1 MIEVKL
7 TRRSVDVKQKET
19 ISEGVHDI
27 AKVVLAGT
35 DKNNEV
41 EWRLALSYKG
51 TELPKDYR
59 KVMGKHWRD
68 EVFGNLTSGSQQTE
82 LE

>member
-7 TRRSVDVKQKET
+7 KRKAVGVKQKET
-19 ISEGVHDI
+19 ISEGVHDVVRI
-27 AKVVLAGT
+27 VLAGT

-41 EWRLALSYKG
+41 EWNVTLTYKG

-59 KVMGKHWRD
+59 KVIGKHWRD
-68 EVFGNLTSGSQQTE
+68 EVFGNLTQGTQQTE